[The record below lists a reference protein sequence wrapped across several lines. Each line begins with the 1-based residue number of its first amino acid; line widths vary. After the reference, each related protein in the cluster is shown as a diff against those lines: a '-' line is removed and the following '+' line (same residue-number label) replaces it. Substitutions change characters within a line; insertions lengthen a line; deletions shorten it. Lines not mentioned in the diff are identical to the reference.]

1 MELQIYSPE
10 KDGFL
15 EEIKWNNE
23 ELKAEVAAKVK
34 EYEGLVYTPDQMKE
48 AKKDRADLRKFR
60 TALEDERKRI
70 KKKCM
75 EPYDRFEEQV
85 KEVIALVDQPI
96 RMIDEQIK
104 EQEEIE
110 KQEKRK
116 EIEQVFKEIGFQ
128 PFVKLEQIFD
138 SKWLNKSVSLASIRE
153 EMQSRMFRIGDEV
166 ITINALPAFSFEA
179 MEVYKDT
186 LDINR
191 AVTEGKRLADLQKR
205 KEEAELKAKEAQQK
219 EVDWDFPEDGY
230 SQQQKEQ
237 TTEPEPKQ
245 EAKPEQTSGHWVT
258 KAVTVKITA
267 QWPQR
272 DMLNQLFREL
282 KQNKVMFEVISTEE
296 K

>member
-23 ELKAEVAAKVK
+23 ELKAEVASKVK

-153 EMQSRMFRIGDEV
+153 EMQSRMFRIGEEV

-219 EVDWDFPEDGY
+219 E
-230 SQQQKEQ
+230 Q

-245 EAKPEQTSGHWVT
+245 EAKPEQASGHWVT

>member
-153 EMQSRMFRIGDEV
+153 EMQSRMFRIGEEV

-219 EVDWDFPEDGY
+219 E
-230 SQQQKEQ
+230 Q

-245 EAKPEQTSGHWVT
+245 EAKPEQASGHWVT

>member
-23 ELKAEVAAKVK
+23 ELKAEVASKVK

-153 EMQSRMFRIGDEV
+153 EMQSRMFRIGEEV

-219 EVDWDFPEDGY
+219 E
-230 SQQQKEQ
+230 Q

-245 EAKPEQTSGHWVT
+245 EAKPDQASGHWGT